1 MKHEI
6 KKITKI
12 VDEILTYF
20 MYAHDA
26 RNAQVQVHEHA
37 DGFDVSFLIS
47 DITISA
53 EDLEALEGNLG
64 INRNPELE
72 DYYWQLAGEMED
84 SSELSLVAM
93 MTDLIELTYESGD
106 MKLVLRRRR

>member
-12 VDEILTYF
+12 IDEILTYF
-20 MYAHDA
+20 MYAHNV
-26 RNAQVQVHEHA
+26 RNIQVQIHEHTEGS
-37 DGFDVSFLIS
+37 DISFLIS
-47 DITISA
+47 DITISD
-53 EDLEALEGNLG
+53 EDLETLESNLG

-93 MTDLIELTYESGD
+93 MTDLIELTYTSGE